1 MTRSAG
7 ILLHITSLPSRFGI
21 GDLGRAAYEFVD
33 FLFEAGQSV
42 WQILPLCPTSGCHS
56 PYSSYSAFAGNML
69 LLSPELLVTDNWLAV
84 ESLAALVDHY
94 ESALSRQPEQV
105 DFDSVTEFKQR
116 LLQTAFDESGGQLA
130 TDAEYQQFCNE
141 QAWWLD
147 DFAKFEALREHFGQ
161 ADWTKWPTVCR
172 QPNNLPVAALNQI
185 QTGIQFSKFKQFL
198 FESQWNRIKKYAN
211 EKGIKICG
219 DMPIFVAFE
228 SADVWANQ
236 SQFLLDSKGNPL
248 CVAGVPPDYFSKTG
262 QLWGNPLYD
271 WDAMETNGFAWWCD
285 RFRRALNQYDLL
297 RVDHFRGFD
306 QYWKVPAGA
315 KTAVDGAWVTGPKDK
330 PFLAAERALGKL
342 PIWAEDLGDIDQ
354 DVHDLRDRLG
364 FPTMR
369 VLQFGYA
376 AADDDFHRHT
386 TYAPHSIA
394 YTGTHDNDTVM
405 GWYRSR
411 QNSIPNGGHDAL
423 AEYLNGEEETHIQ
436 IIELLYRS
444 LANVAIV
451 PLQDAIG
458 LGNSARMNVPGVA
471 KGNWRWR
478 CTKDAITSSLAKQL
492 RILVVVSERLVDSQ
506 VASSVN

>member
-1 MTRSAG
+1 M
-7 ILLHITSLPSRFGI
+7 
-21 GDLGRAAYEFVD
+21 
-33 FLFEAGQSV
+33 
-42 WQILPLCPTSGCHS
+42 
-56 PYSSYSAFAGNML
+56 
-69 LLSPELLVTDNWLAV
+69 
-84 ESLAALVDHY
+84 VDHY

-271 WDAMETNGFAWWCD
+271 WDAWRPM
-285 RFRRALNQYDLL
+285 
-297 RVDHFRGFD
+297 VS
-306 QYWKVPAGA
+306 
-315 KTAVDGAWVTGPKDK
+315 
-330 PFLAAERALGKL
+330 LG
-342 PIWAEDLGDIDQ
+342 G
-354 DVHDLRDRLG
+354 V
-364 FPTMR
+364 
-369 VLQFGYA
+369 
-376 AADDDFHRHT
+376 
-386 TYAPHSIA
+386 IA
-394 YTGTHDNDTVM
+394 FV
-405 GWYRSR
+405 
-411 QNSIPNGGHDAL
+411 
-423 AEYLNGEEETHIQ
+423 
-436 IIELLYRS
+436 EL
-444 LANVAIV
+444 
-451 PLQDAIG
+451 
-458 LGNSARMNVPGVA
+458 
-471 KGNWRWR
+471 
-478 CTKDAITSSLAKQL
+478 
-492 RILVVVSERLVDSQ
+492 
-506 VASSVN
+506 